1 MQSRSTIGIDHAA
14 LTGTIPACLGTIT
27 PAALDLEQNQ
37 LTGFIPET
45 FGNFNELGLFSNQI
59 SGTVPANLSAGAC
72 VFYLFILNHCMTEYS
87 IVIMSF
93 NDIIV
98 FAANLYINKNQL
110 SGTLPASIAV
120 CGYGIQIDVSSNKF
134 TGAIPSFAKCNEGN
148 PTTHGFLTLGDFA
161 NNLFDSLGNVSA
173 LEHAFGLDPPID
185 HHGRGSC
192 NFGQN
197 PLKCPIP
204 ETFKVN
210 CSANCI

>member
-59 SGTVPANLSAGAC
+59 SGTVPANLS
-72 VFYLFILNHCMTEYS
+72 VT
-87 IVIMSF
+87 
-93 NDIIV
+93 
-98 FAANLYINKNQL
+98 NLYINKNKL